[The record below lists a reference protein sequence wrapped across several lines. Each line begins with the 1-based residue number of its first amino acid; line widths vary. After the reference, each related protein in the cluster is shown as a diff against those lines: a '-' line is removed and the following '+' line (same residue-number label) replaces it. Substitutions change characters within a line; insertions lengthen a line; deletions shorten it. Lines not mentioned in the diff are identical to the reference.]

1 MVQLLID
8 HLGSNY
14 NIDIIKESI
23 MTARYS
29 PIAPIHLLG
38 QLFDREVATGEPVLG
53 NYLLLLAHDVLAHP
67 IQYENLIIELRER
80 YEGEVFLI
88 MDNSVVEL
96 GHPMPIDDVIEAA
109 CVVEASCIMTPD
121 VLGNFSKTQYLVE
134 SARHELLKCGFP
146 LMRVPQGKDL
156 AEILLCIEW
165 LDEMLPCSFPTE
177 NYWAVPRWVTNTLGS
192 RAPVIH
198 YLSRELRQ
206 PKIHLLGMSKDLND
220 DMVCTAFPYVMG
232 IDSAN
237 PMVMGVWNI
246 PINSSDPYAHW
257 DRGEYWNLE
266 ALNETMISNVEY
278 MHTHVGT

>member
-1 MVQLLID
+1 
-8 HLGSNY
+8 
-14 NIDIIKESI
+14 

-67 IQYENLIIELRER
+67 IQYENLMIELRER
-80 YEGEVFLI
+80 YDDEVFLI

-96 GHPMPIDDVIEAA
+96 GHPMPTEDVVEAA

-121 VLGNFSKTQYLVE
+121 VLGNFSATQKLVE
-134 SARHELLKCGFP
+134 ATKRELLDCGFP
-146 LMRVPQGKDL
+146 LMRVPQGKNLD
-156 AEILLCIEW
+156 EIELCITW
-165 LDEMLPCSFPTE
+165 LDTTLPPRFAGE
-177 NYWAVPRWVTNTLGS
+177 NYWGIPRWVTNEFGS
-192 RAPVIH
+192 RLHVIR
-198 YLSRELRQ
+198 YLHRAFSDPQ
-206 PKIHLLGMSKDLND
+206 IHLLGMSINHAD
-220 DMVCTAFPYVMG
+220 DMVCAHIDKVMG

-237 PMVMGVWNI
+237 PLVLGSLGMRMG
-246 PINSSDPYAHW
+246 STEPYAHW